1 MMFDA
6 VDKPCRRRTTDAM
19 KSFPFALYDAFSDT
33 AFGGSQAAVICDA
46 SAIDADQRGK
56 IAREIG
62 MPATA
67 FVEAIDDSGITAQFL
82 STVMELPMCGH
93 GTICLFSHLL
103 ETGLLR
109 LSGGGERSLQLRL
122 PKATAAVSLRRRDD
136 GRFQVLLDIAPPV
149 FEPPP
154 SHIGTLL
161 TLLGLDAD
169 ALDSGLPLETAHG
182 DFIHLLVP
190 LAGLGAMRSVRP
202 DFNGMVEFCNAN
214 GIETIALFCS
224 EVEDP
229 SNRIHV
235 RDFCPAVGVSES
247 AAAGT
252 TNAALTSYL
261 VRQDLLPKE
270 REQIR
275 VNAEQGLELGRPSSI
290 QSIVTLDNGEIAR
303 LQVGGV
309 ATRVF
314 DGQVYL

>member
-1 MMFDA
+1 
-6 VDKPCRRRTTDAM
+6 M
-19 KSFPFALYDAFSDT
+19 KAFPFALYDAFSAQ
-33 AFGGSQAAVICDA
+33 AFGGSQAAVVTDA
-46 SAIDADQRGK
+46 AAIDNAQRQK

-67 FVEAIDDSGITAQFL
+67 FVDEIGAGWIRAQFM

-93 GTICLFSHLL
+93 GTICLFTRLL
-103 ETGLLR
+103 ESGLLR
-109 LSGGGERSLQLRL
+109 LDDGGAIGVQLLL
-122 PKATAAVSLRRRDD
+122 PKTTATVCLSRLDD
-136 GRFQVLLDIAPPV
+136 ARHQVMLDIKPPT

-154 SHIGTLL
+154 PHLGTLL

-169 ALDSGLPLETAHG
+169 ALDNELPLETARG
-182 DFIHLLVP
+182 DFIHLVVP
-190 LAGLGAMRSVRP
+190 LAGLAVMRAIKP
-202 DFNGMVEFCNAN
+202 DFNGMIDFCRAN
-214 GIETIALFCS
+214 GIETIAVFCR
-224 EVEDP
+224 EVENDAN
-229 SNRIHV
+229 SIHV

-261 VRQDLLPKE
+261 VRHGLVTSNTNRISL
-270 REQIR
+270 
-275 VNAEQGLELGRPSSI
+275 NAEQGLELGRPSSI
-290 QSIVTLDNGEIAR
+290 QSLVTLAKDEIAR